1 MSIPQALLRDETGD
15 PTEGWG
21 VQAKRGQ
28 IPRNEAYI
36 KVRCSDE
43 G

>member
-1 MSIPQALLRDETGD
+1 MSIPQALLRDETED
-15 PTEGWG
+15 PPTGWG

-28 IPRNEAYI
+28 IPRNEAYME
-36 KVRCSDE
+36 VRRSDE